1 MKLTE
6 VTSYASAYL
15 IEGLDES
22 SAKSVGLWESA
33 GKRLVEL
40 KLSADQ
46 IDKLFTDV
54 EQGATAAGGNRTAIG
69 QGKDATMAVKKAW
82 EDLKTK
88 MSDSKPVEGFDQKMS
103 DMLSKIGMG
112 AKDPKFNGE
121 VSGWVKKY
129 RKFAEEHP
137 MAQGAIYA
145 TLIALAGLTG
155 AGLAG
160 AAVLGLLKLADKV
173 LQGERFSS
181 AAYAGLKTGVTAF
194 AASKLGDLLKGVKPG
209 MKVPDVGGG
218 KLPPGVP
225 KMDFDKFD
233 YYLGAHNNVVSV
245 AKGAANPFTSSYQPT
260 GTAISEGQLFMLF
273 NRIERRQQM
282 ISEGPLD
289 VIKGV
294 GDKVK
299 GAAGRVGGAIA
310 NKASTIGKN
319 ITTKVT
325 ADKLKSAWKKAGS
338 PTDSEE
344 IANVLR
350 SAGVNDDV
358 IAPVYKSMSIP
369 APSASADPAADT
381 QDPNA
386 EKPGFQQDAVDKIK
400 AKAAANPAAEPEA
413 GAEPGATPDP
423 NAKPKYAGPAGEPA
437 AGAEDQDL
445 EIKMQDLIAKIKK
458 NNMQAEVLAMLK

>member
-1 MKLTE
+1 MKLSE
-6 VTSYASAYL
+6 VTSYGSSYL
-15 IEGLDES
+15 TEGLDES
-22 SAKSVGLWESA
+22 SAKLVGLWEST
-33 GKRLVEL
+33 GKKLVEL

-46 IDKLFTDV
+46 IDKLFTDI
-54 EQGATAAGGNRTAIG
+54 ESGATAAGGNRTAIG
-69 QGKDATMAVKKAW
+69 KGKDATEAVKKAW

-88 MSDSKPVEGFDQKMS
+88 MQDSGPVEGFDQKMS
-103 DMLSKIGMG
+103 DVLSKIGMG
-112 AKDPKFNGE
+112 AKDPKFNGQ

-137 MAQGAIYA
+137 IAQGAIYA
-145 TLIALAGLTG
+145 TLIALAGITG

-160 AAVLGLLKLADKV
+160 ASALALLKLADKV

-209 MKVPDVGGG
+209 MKVPDVGSG

-233 YYLGAHNNVVSV
+233 YYLGSHNNVVSV
-245 AKGAANPFTSSYQPT
+245 AKGAPNPFTSSYQPM
-260 GTAISEGQLFMLF
+260 GKNLSEGQMFMLF
-273 NRIERRQQM
+273 GRIERRQSL
-282 ISEGPLD
+282 SEGPLD
-289 VIKGV
+289 AIK
-294 GDKVK
+294 K
-299 GAAGRVGGAIA
+299 AGSAIA
-310 NKASTIGKN
+310 GKAKTIGKN

-325 ADKLKSAWKKAGS
+325 ADKLSSAWKKAGS

-350 SAGVNDDV
+350 SAGVSDDV

-369 APSASADPAADT
+369 APAASAAPADGADA

-386 EKPGFQQDAVDKIK
+386 EKPGFQQDAVDKIRAK
-400 AKAAANPAAEPEA
+400 AKTNEPAADADAAADPAAGDAA
-413 GAEPGATPDP
+413 GDTPAVDP
-423 NAKPKYAGPAGEPA
+423 NAKPKYADPA
-437 AGAEDQDL
+437 AGAGDDAEL
-445 EIKMQDLIAKIKK
+445 EVKMQDLIANIKK
-458 NNMQAEVLAMLK
+458 NNMQADVLAMLG